1 MNNLELDAIAKGL
14 KNNVWNKEM
23 RLRAAAVVIQVAKEG
38 NPKIDEYAF
47 FRTANCIPGLEAA

>member
-1 MNNLELDAIAKGL
+1 MTTEELNEIAIGL

>member
-14 KNNVWNKEM
+14 KDNVWNKDM

-38 NPKIDEYAF
+38 NPTLDEF
-47 FRTANCIPGLEAA
+47 GFMKTAGLVPLAA

>member
-14 KNNVWNKEM
+14 KENVWNKDM

-38 NPKIDEYAF
+38 NPTLDEFKFMKVA
-47 FRTANCIPGLEAA
+47 GLVPLAA